1 MKYLK
6 TSAARET
13 EVICDLVRQNEELKT
28 QVRELTKKIA
38 DANLQKESLKKTL
51 EDQYREENSS
61 VDPETSLDYRLGFC
75 DGLDFALQELDK
87 WKA

>member
-75 DGLDFALQELDK
+75 DGLGFALQELDK